1 MKGKPKV
8 VKATAPKRA
17 ATSDEVL
24 RAIDALSD
32 AENERIEQFAINRI
46 HRIGRRAAAGRD
58 HDDLLQDA
66 VTRLINGPRHWYPDE
81 GVSFAECLLGAV
93 RSLSS
98 AWAGHRKR
106 NADSPRYAGL
116 DSELSFRTDEGR
128 FASPFETIA
137 SPVLNAEESAVEN
150 EVHAR
155 EIAEAKKLADAILES
170 FADDEQATYVLMGF
184 EDGSTGPEIRAALDM
199 SETQYRT
206 VTRKI
211 QRRAK
216 KIMDEFYGR

>member
-1 MKGKPKV
+1 MKGKPQV
-8 VKATAPKRA
+8 VKAEAPKRA

-46 HRIGRRAAAGRD
+46 HRIGRAAAGRD
-58 HDDLLQDA
+58 HEDLLQDA
-66 VTRLINGPRHWYPDE
+66 VTSLISGPRHWYPE
-81 GVSFAECLLGAV
+81 GGVSFAECLLGAV
-93 RSLSS
+93 RSVSS

-116 DSELSFRTDEGR
+116 DSELSLKTDEGR
-128 FASPFETIA
+128 LASPFERIA
-137 SPVLNAEESAVEN
+137 SPVLNAEENAVR
-150 EVHAR
+150 AT
-155 EIAEAKKLADAILES
+155 EIAEAQKLADAIFES
-170 FADDEQATYVLMGF
+170 FADDEPATYVLMGF
-184 EDGSTGPEIRAALDM
+184 EDGLTGPEIRAALNM
-199 SETQYRT
+199 SEPQYRT

>member
-1 MKGKPKV
+1 MKGKPPV
-8 VKATAPKRA
+8 VKAEAPKRA
-17 ATSDEVL
+17 ATCDEVL

-46 HRIGRRAAAGRD
+46 HRVGRAAAGRD
-58 HDDLLQDA
+58 HEDLLQDA
-66 VTRLINGPRHWYPDE
+66 VTSLINGTRHWYPDA
-81 GVSFAECLLGAV
+81 GVSFALCLIGAV

-116 DSELSFRTDEGR
+116 DSELSFKTDEGR
-128 FASPFETIA
+128 LSSPLETSASPA
-137 SPVLNAEESAVEN
+137 PNAEERAVEDT
-150 EVHAR
+150 VRAT
-155 EIAEAKKLADAILES
+155 EIAEAKMLADRILES
-170 FADDEQATYVLMGF
+170 FADDEPATYVLMGF
-184 EDGSTGPEIRAALDM
+184 EDGLTGPEIRAALNM
-199 SETQYRT
+199 SEPQYRT

>member
-1 MKGKPKV
+1 MKGKLQV
-8 VKATAPKRA
+8 VKAEAPKRA

-32 AENERIEQFAINRI
+32 AENERIEQFAMNRI
-46 HRIGRRAAAGRD
+46 HRIGRAAAGRD
-58 HDDLLQDA
+58 HGDLMQDA
-66 VTRLINGPRHWYPDE
+66 VTSLINGPRHWYPDD
-81 GVSFAECLLGAV
+81 GVPFAECLLGAV

-116 DSELSFRTDEGR
+116 ESELSFRTDEGR
-128 FASPFETIA
+128 LASPFEIIG

-150 EVHAR
+150 EVRAS
-155 EIAEAKKLADAILES
+155 EIAEAKRLADAILDS

-184 EDGSTGPEIRAALDM
+184 EDGLTGPEIRAALDM
-199 SETQYRT
+199 GEPQYRT

-216 KIMDEFYGR
+216 KIMDDFYGR

>member
-8 VKATAPKRA
+8 AKAEVPKRA

-24 RAIDALSD
+24 RAAEALSE
-32 AENERIEQFAINRI
+32 AETERIEQFAINRI
-46 HRIGRRAAAGRD
+46 SRIGRRAAAGRD
-58 HDDLLQDA
+58 HEDLLQDA
-66 VTRLINGPRHWYPDE
+66 VTSLINGPRHWYPDD
-81 GVSFAECLLGAV
+81 GVSFTECLLGAI

-116 DSELSFRTDEGR
+116 DSELSFRSDEGR
-128 FASPFETIA
+128 LASPFETIA
-137 SPVLNAEESAVEN
+137 APAPNAEEIAVRATEL
-150 EVHAR
+150 
-155 EIAEAKKLADAILES
+155 AEAKKLADAILDS
-170 FADDEQATYVLMGF
+170 FSDDEAATYVLMGF

-199 SETQYRT
+199 TETQYRT

-216 KIMDEFYGR
+216 KTMDEFYGR

>member
-1 MKGKPKV
+1 MKGKPQV
-8 VKATAPKRA
+8 VRAEAPKRA

-46 HRIGRRAAAGRD
+46 HRIGRAAAGRD
-58 HDDLLQDA
+58 HEDLLQDA
-66 VTRLINGPRHWYPDE
+66 VTSLINGPRHWYPE
-81 GVSFAECLLGAV
+81 GGVSFAECLLGAV
-93 RSLSS
+93 RSVSS

-116 DSELSFRTDEGR
+116 DSELSLKTDEGR
-128 FASPFETIA
+128 LASPFERIA
-137 SPVLNAEESAVEN
+137 SPVLNAEENAVR
-150 EVHAR
+150 AT
-155 EIAEAKKLADAILES
+155 EIAEAQKLADAIFES
-170 FADDEQATYVLMGF
+170 FADDEPATYVLMGF
-184 EDGSTGPEIRAALDM
+184 EDGLTGPEIRAALNM
-199 SETQYRT
+199 SEPQYRT

>member
-1 MKGKPKV
+1 MKGKPQV
-8 VKATAPKRA
+8 IKAEAPKRA

-46 HRIGRRAAAGRD
+46 HRIGRAAAGRD
-58 HDDLLQDA
+58 HEDLLQDA
-66 VTRLINGPRHWYPDE
+66 VTSLINGPRHWYPE
-81 GVSFAECLLGAV
+81 GGVSFAECLLGAV
-93 RSLSS
+93 RSVSS

-116 DSELSFRTDEGR
+116 DSELSLKTDEGR
-128 FASPFETIA
+128 LASPFERIA
-137 SPVLNAEESAVEN
+137 SPVLNAEENAVR
-150 EVHAR
+150 AT
-155 EIAEAKKLADAILES
+155 EIAEAQKLADAIFES
-170 FADDEQATYVLMGF
+170 FADDEPATYVLMGF
-184 EDGSTGPEIRAALDM
+184 EDGLTGPEIRAALNM
-199 SETQYRT
+199 SEPQYRT

>member
-1 MKGKPKV
+1 MKGKPQV
-8 VKATAPKRA
+8 VRAEAPKRA

-46 HRIGRRAAAGRD
+46 HRIGRAAAGRD
-58 HDDLLQDA
+58 HEDLLQDA
-66 VTRLINGPRHWYPDE
+66 VTSLINGPRHWYPE
-81 GVSFAECLLGAV
+81 GGVSFAECLLGAV
-93 RSLSS
+93 RSVSS

-116 DSELSFRTDEGR
+116 DSELSLKTDEGR
-128 FASPFETIA
+128 LASPFERIA
-137 SPVLNAEESAVEN
+137 SPVLNAEENAVR
-150 EVHAR
+150 AT
-155 EIAEAKKLADAILES
+155 EIAEAQKLADAIFES
-170 FADDEQATYVLMGF
+170 FADDEPATYVLMGF
-184 EDGSTGPEIRAALDM
+184 EDGLTGPEIRAALNM
-199 SETQYRT
+199 SEPQYRT

-211 QRRAK
+211 QRRAN

>member
-8 VKATAPKRA
+8 VKAEAPKRA

-24 RAIDALSD
+24 RAINALSE
-32 AENERIEQFAINRI
+32 AESERIEQFAINRI
-46 HRIGRRAAAGRD
+46 HRIGRAAAGRD
-58 HDDLLQDA
+58 HEDLLQDA
-66 VTRLINGPRHWYPDE
+66 VTSLINGPRHWYPDE
-81 GVSFAECLLGAV
+81 GVSFADCLLGAV

-128 FASPFETIA
+128 LASPFEIIA

-150 EVHAR
+150 EVRAS
-155 EIAEAKKLADAILES
+155 EIAEAKKFADAILES

-184 EDGSTGPEIRAALDM
+184 EDGLTGPEIRAALNM
-199 SETQYRT
+199 GEPQYRT

-216 KIMDEFYGR
+216 KIMDKCYGR

>member
-1 MKGKPKV
+1 MKGKPQV
-8 VKATAPKRA
+8 VKAEAPKRA

-46 HRIGRRAAAGRD
+46 HRIGRAAAGRD
-58 HDDLLQDA
+58 HEDLLQDA
-66 VTRLINGPRHWYPDE
+66 VTSLINGPRHWYPE
-81 GVSFAECLLGAV
+81 GGVSFAECLLGAV
-93 RSLSS
+93 RSVSS

-116 DSELSFRTDEGR
+116 DSELSLKTDEGR
-128 FASPFETIA
+128 LASPFERIA
-137 SPVLNAEESAVEN
+137 SPVLNAEENAVR
-150 EVHAR
+150 AT
-155 EIAEAKKLADAILES
+155 EIAEAQKLADAIFES
-170 FADDEQATYVLMGF
+170 FADDEPATYVLMGF
-184 EDGSTGPEIRAALDM
+184 EDGLTGPEIRAALNM
-199 SETQYRT
+199 SEPQYRT